1 MKCLAG
7 HFVLEWYLKLQ
18 YIVQL
23 GHAHHQATVHYPV
36 IMLKQFKWNIN
47 LSDVPTRSHTYKTE
61 KECLMVTI
69 T

>member
-23 GHAHHQATVHYPV
+23 GHAHHQATVHHPV

-47 LSDVPTRSHTYKTE
+47 LSDIPT
-61 KECLMVTI
+61 
-69 T
+69 